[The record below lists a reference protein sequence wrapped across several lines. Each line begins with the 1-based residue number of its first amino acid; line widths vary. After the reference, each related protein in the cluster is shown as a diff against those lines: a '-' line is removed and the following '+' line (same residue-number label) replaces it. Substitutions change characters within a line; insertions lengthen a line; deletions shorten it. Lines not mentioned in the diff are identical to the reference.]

1 MSSQRTQHIETD
13 NHEIILYTTEEDTM
27 STTSQSQAQNVT
39 SDQKKLH
46 LIGVGVG
53 HSIAPLMHNY
63 ICRSL
68 NKPWNF
74 VATEAP
80 DMEAV
85 MKIMKAPDFAGAVV
99 TMPYKKTVMSHLDGL
114 DPLAVKLGACN
125 NVYITSDGKLQGTNT
140 DWRGIKGCL
149 LAGGDK
155 GLNKP
160 AMIVGAGGA
169 SRAAVYAL
177 AVELKCPVIYVV
189 NRDDQEVQD
198 LITDTRS
205 LLSVPG
211 STESL
216 CKIVHI
222 QSIDQARSLPVPQ
235 YIVGTVPDSAPTTG
249 PEKMAIAI
257 FNHYLASAEEQ
268 GVFLDMCFKPRVTR
282 KIKLARSYGWSTV
295 EGTEIIG
302 HQIQEQYRVWISPK
316 SEEGVISPQ
325 LAHEAWATLRAAAD
339 ESKGINYEVD
349 DLVIE

>member
-1 MSSQRTQHIETD
+1 
-13 NHEIILYTTEEDTM
+13 
-27 STTSQSQAQNVT
+27 
-39 SDQKKLH
+39 
-46 LIGVGVG
+46 
-53 HSIAPLMHNY
+53 
-63 ICRSL
+63 
-68 NKPWNF
+68 
-74 VATEAP
+74 
-80 DMEAV
+80 